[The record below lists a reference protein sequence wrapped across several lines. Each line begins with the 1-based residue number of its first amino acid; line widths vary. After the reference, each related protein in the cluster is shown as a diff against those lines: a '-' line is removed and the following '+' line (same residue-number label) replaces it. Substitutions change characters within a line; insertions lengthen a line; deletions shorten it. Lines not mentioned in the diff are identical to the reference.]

1 MEVVQIRQKIKG
13 IIGDIANLSPVE
25 IADDASFVQDL
36 DLDSL
41 ALLEIAVDVDH
52 TFRLDLPEERLQSLR
67 TVADAVELVLER
79 QVASNPAASVA

>member
-13 IIGDIANLSPVE
+13 IIGEIANLSPAE
-25 IADDASFVQDL
+25 IADEASFVHDL

-52 TFRLDLPEERLQSLR
+52 TFRLGVPEERLQGLR
-67 TVADAVELVLER
+67 TVADAVDLVLER
-79 QVASNPAASVA
+79 QMSPGSETSVA